1 MNIILNSWHVLVI
14 VLAIAGGQFLTGTWV
29 KAKIERSI
37 KSKYDLEL
45 KAKERA
51 ERVAKY
57 MAIASTLK
65 DDSSEESYLKANRLS
80 WELAMWLPTDVY
92 RSMGKAIS
100 QPNSENN
107 PLSVVI
113 LVRKELLGSAAG
125 NLTQDDIIH
134 HASGFGKK

>member
-1 MNIILNSWHVLVI
+1 MNIVLKSWHVLVI
-14 VLAIAGGQFLTGTWV
+14 VLAIAGGQFLMGTWA
-29 KAKIERSI
+29 KAKIESSI

-51 ERVAKY
+51 ERVAEY
-57 MAIASTLK
+57 MAIVRILK
-65 DDSSEESYLKANRLS
+65 HDSSEESYLKANRLS

-92 RSMGKAIS
+92 KSMGKAVS

-113 LVRKELLGSAAG
+113 SVRKELLGSAAG

-134 HASGFGKK
+134 HASGIGKK

>member
-29 KAKIERSI
+29 KVKIESSI

-51 ERVAKY
+51 ERVAEY

-80 WELAMWLPTDVY
+80 WELAMWLPTYVY
-92 RSMGKAIS
+92 RPMGKAIS

-134 HASGFGKK
+134 HASGIGKK

>member
-29 KAKIERSI
+29 KAKIESSI

-51 ERVAKY
+51 ERVAEY